1 VIDPERVAGR
11 VEIDGAR
18 VRMTDLVSDG
28 DHLTLIPGQNRT
40 EPVVRRRES
49 LDGRQVAD
57 PEFDLSTWH
66 VTRIDVMGRISHL
79 VVSTRYV
86 TTGKAVTPNA
96 VALTFDDGPN
106 PTYTP
111 KVLRVL
117 QRYDVPATFFT
128 VGYLVRE
135 FPFLVEREERLGMTV
150 ANHSWDHPLTPA
162 FKDLGREKA
171 TAEME
176 RANRELESLGVTPT
190 LFRPPGG
197 SFDPE
202 LVAAADAAGMRIVLW
217 DIDPRDWA
225 AASSP
230 GEIVRNVLAHVRAGS
245 IVELHDGGGDR
256 SATVKALPRIIR
268 GIRKMGYELVAL

>member
-1 VIDPERVAGR
+1 
-11 VEIDGAR
+11 
-18 VRMTDLVSDG
+18 
-28 DHLTLIPGQNRT
+28 
-40 EPVVRRRES
+40 
-49 LDGRQVAD
+49 
-57 PEFDLSTWH
+57 
-66 VTRIDVMGRISHL
+66 
-79 VVSTRYV
+79 
-86 TTGKAVTPNA
+86 
-96 VALTFDDGPN
+96 
-106 PTYTP
+106 
-111 KVLRVL
+111 
-117 QRYDVPATFFT
+117 
-128 VGYLVRE
+128 
-135 FPFLVEREERLGMTV
+135 
-150 ANHSWDHPLTPA
+150 
-162 FKDLGREKA
+162 
-171 TAEME
+171 ME

-202 LVAAADAAGMRIVLW
+202 LIAAADAAGMRIVLW

>member
-1 VIDPERVAGR
+1 
-11 VEIDGAR
+11 
-18 VRMTDLVSDG
+18 
-28 DHLTLIPGQNRT
+28 
-40 EPVVRRRES
+40 
-49 LDGRQVAD
+49 
-57 PEFDLSTWH
+57 
-66 VTRIDVMGRISHL
+66 VTRIEVMGRISH
-79 VVSTRYV
+79 VVLSTRYV

-111 KVLRVL
+111 KILRVL

-135 FPFLVEREERLGMTV
+135 FPFLVRREERLGMTV

-162 FKDLGREKA
+162 FKDLDREQA

-176 RANRELESLGVTPT
+176 RANRELESVGVTPT

-202 LVAAADAAGMRIVLW
+202 LVAAADAAGMRIALW
-217 DIDPRDWA
+217 DIDPRDW
-225 AASSP
+225 SRP
-230 GEIVRNVLAHVRAGS
+230 GTRHITHALLRARPGD
-245 IVELHDGGGDR
+245 ILLCHDGGGDR
-256 SATVKALPRIIR
+256 SETLRALRTVIPRLKSHDLEFIAL
-268 GIRKMGYELVAL
+268 